1 MVNFIYVMF
10 AYRRQCVHYSYLCRL
25 LYDMVSPRANS
36 GRGMTLGRIFRR
48 DGTLVATTAQE
59 GIIRL
64 SLREQEKRRQRS
76 KAEKE
81 SKI

>member
-1 MVNFIYVMF
+1 MNGKFLVTSWYADTGALIN
-10 AYRRQCVHYSYLCRL
+10 LCFRL
-25 LYDMVSPRANS
+25 LYDMDSPRASS
-36 GRGMTLGRIFRR
+36 GRGLCFGRIFRR

-64 SLREQEKRRQRS
+64 SLREQEKRRQ
-76 KAEKE
+76 KAKQE